1 MHEKLLKKRINVSGC
16 LLTVEGIEGVGK
28 TTNINWICEC
38 LAEQGIPYVQSRE
51 PGGTALA
58 EEIRQLLLTP
68 RDESMSDLTELLLVF
83 AARAQHLHQLIQPAL
98 ARGDWVVCDRFT
110 DATYAYQGGGRG
122 LDTSLIATL
131 ETLVQGD
138 LRPDLTLILDI
149 EPAQGLARAYQRGA
163 PDRFEQ
169 EAIGFFA
176 RVRRAYLDRAQASP
190 ERYLI
195 VDAGKELADVQAQI
209 KTGLAQFCLRRAA
222 AAKVTGDQA
231 HGI

>member
-1 MHEKLLKKRINVSGC
+1 VSGC
-16 LLTVEGIEGVGK
+16 LITVEGIEGVGK

-38 LAEQGIPYVQSRE
+38 LAKLGISYIQSRE

-68 RDESMSDLTELLLVF
+68 REEKMADLTELLLVF
-83 AARAQHLHQLIQPAL
+83 AARAQHLNQLIQPAL
-98 ARGDWVVCDRFT
+98 AHEKWVVCDRFT

-122 LDTSLIATL
+122 LDVMLIAAL
-131 ETLVQGD
+131 ETLVQND

-149 EPAQGLARAYQRGA
+149 EPAQGLARAHQRGA

-169 EAIGFFA
+169 EALSFFT
-176 RVRRAYLDRAQASP
+176 RVRETYLKRAAAAP

-195 VDAGKELADVQAQI
+195 VDAGRPLPDVQVQI
-209 KTGLAQFCLRRAA
+209 KHGLERFCQSII
-222 AAKVTGDQA
+222 VGQQPTGDHPHDA
-231 HGI
+231 